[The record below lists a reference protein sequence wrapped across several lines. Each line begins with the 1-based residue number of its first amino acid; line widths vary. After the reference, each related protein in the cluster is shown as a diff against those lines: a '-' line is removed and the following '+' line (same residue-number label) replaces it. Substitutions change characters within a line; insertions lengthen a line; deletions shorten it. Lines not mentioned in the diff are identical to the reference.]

1 MEYARSEIM
10 SGVWLTHV
18 RTDKFKT
25 ACLSVNLLTQLKRE
39 TASMNALLPLV
50 LRRGT
55 ALYGDMEAIS
65 RRLDELYGTAIEPV
79 VRRFGEIQSVG
90 FFASI
95 PEECFLSAGADTL
108 RGACELMGQLL
119 CAPNTRGGLLL
130 PQYVDSERDKLLEA
144 IRARINDKL
153 GYAIS
158 RCIEEMCCGED
169 YAVNRLGDEESA
181 EAIRYQKLTRQY
193 RALLQQSPVEIFY
206 CGRAGLKRVESLLR
220 DAFETLPRGE
230 IDYDIGTDLRFNAL
244 EAAPRRYVEQM
255 SVAQAKLVI
264 GWRLGEA
271 MEDPDPAALRVFANL
286 FGGSTASKL
295 FVNVREKLSLCYF
308 ASALCD
314 RHKGVLLAYAG
325 TEAERVE
332 EAKDEILAQL
342 AAIARGE
349 ITPEEL
355 RAAIADVRS
364 GLRAVLDSPG
374 DLEGFTLSTVVSGAA
389 YTPEELGELVGE
401 VTAEQLS
408 AIAAGCECD
417 MIYTLTGDGSG
428 GEDENGEEDEEISLS
443 EEELRAFEEDEEDG
457 DPEETL

>member
-1 MEYARSEIM
+1 MKYAREEIM

-25 ACLSVNLLTQLKRE
+25 ACLSVSLLTQLKAE
-39 TASMNALLPLV
+39 TAAMNALLPQV

-55 ALYGDMEAIS
+55 TRYGDMEAIS
-65 RRLDELYGTAIEPV
+65 RRLDELYGAAIEPV
-79 VRRFGEIQSVG
+79 VRRFGEIQSIG

-95 PEECFLSAGADTL
+95 PEEDYLPAGADTL
-108 RGACELMGQLL
+108 RGGCELLGQLL

-144 IRARINDKL
+144 IRARMNDKISWS
-153 GYAIS
+153 IS

-169 YAVNRLGDEESA
+169 YAVDRLGDEESA

-193 RALLQQSPVEIFY
+193 RALLQSSPIEIFY
-206 CGRAGLKRVESLLR
+206 CGRAELRRVRTLLL
-220 DAFETLPRGE
+220 DAFATLPRGE
-230 IDYDIGTDLRFNAL
+230 IDYDIGTDVRFNAL
-244 EAAPRRYVEQM
+244 EDEPRRYDEQM
-255 SVAQAKLVI
+255 NVAQAKLVI
-264 GWRLGEA
+264 GWRLGAA
-271 MEDPDPAALRVFANL
+271 MEEPDGAALRVFADL
-286 FGGSTASKL
+286 FGGSAASKL
-295 FVNVREKLSLCYF
+295 FMNVREKLSLCYY

-332 EAKDEILAQL
+332 EAKHEILAQL

-355 RAAIADVRS
+355 AAAKADVRS
-364 GLRAVLDSPG
+364 ALRGVLDSQG
-374 DLEGFTLSTVVSGAA
+374 DLEGFTLSSVVSGAE
-389 YTPEELGELVGE
+389 YTPEELGELIEE

-408 AIAAGCECD
+408 SIAAGCECD
-417 MIYTLTGDGSG
+417 MIYVLAPDGEEEDG
-428 GEDENGEEDEEISLS
+428 GEEEREIS
-443 EEELRAFEEDEEDG
+443 EEELKAFEEEEDG
-457 DPEETL
+457 DPEASV